1 MIGFKGFNFNILNI
15 ANRKIC
21 MNDDIISIDIKG
33 NKIFVVVSADNA
45 KENTKE
51 YLNNVYC
58 YDNEGNLMWQ
68 IQQEENVKYKR
79 FPFGGIGYDKYEEI
93 KKYHESYPLRKYM
106 EKNKIDKL
114 LIAVDEAGGTF
125 EIDEQTGKVLNF
137 FGRQRF

>member
-79 FPFGGIGYDKYEEI
+79 FPIQCVEYDNKGKRLVAFDDYN
-93 KKYHESYPLRKYM
+93 RK
-106 EKNKIDKL
+106 
-114 LIAVDEAGGTF
+114 F
-125 EIDEQTGKVLNF
+125 EIDENTGKILKLISI
-137 FGRQRF
+137 GW

>member
-1 MIGFKGFNFNILNI
+1 MLGFEEFSGNVVIINGKRIRFMSHIYSI
-15 ANRKIC
+15 KIT
-21 MNDDIISIDIKG
+21 NDR
-33 NKIFVVVSADNA
+33 IFVVLATAGKDIG
-45 KENTKE
+45 TKE
-51 YLNNVYC
+51 YLNNAYC

-68 IQQEENVKYKR
+68 IQQEEKVKYKR
-79 FPFGGIGYDKYEEI
+79 FPIQCVEYDKYEDI

-114 LIAVDEAGGTF
+114 LVAVDEAGGTF